1 MQAQYSLTFAQQFTA
16 LLSETS
22 LFLQSLKFPHSVSP
36 KNKPTSSSAAALAN
50 LQFRDLPECVRVSRK
65 VESATTATLAD
76 AISILQRYPS
86 LQNTNVETLLS
97 QFSGNLSRITAENW
111 ASQQFKTHDNPFIIS
126 LLKFRRHGY
135 VNPYAQQRRY
145 YVTNSAF
152 RFVNHRRLQQLEA
165 EANSFPNDP
174 SKQAEFYK
182 ELLKSNNPHVVIAR
196 FERGKYA
203 QNEECFQAYIAALA
217 RTDQVEKIL
226 PNIVQK
232 LEQSSLTESS
242 GGASKPI
249 ATAELVQALLGNS
262 SKKATIQ
269 NSLSNYHAATGGKE
283 NPIYVVIEEARG
295 YMFWRALRWVGI
307 TFTYAFCILTF
318 LSLALEN
325 SGLLKTGASQSEYE
339 PSSQQVVK
347 FSDVHGVDEAKEEL
361 EELVEFLKDP
371 SKFTGL
377 GGRLPKGVL
386 LTGPPG
392 TGKTLLARAVAGE
405 AGVPFFFMSGSEFD
419 EMYVGVG
426 ARRVRELFA
435 AARRKAPSIV
445 FIDELDAIGSKR
457 NPKDQTY
464 MKQTLNQLLVDL
476 DGFSQTEGVIFIAAT
491 NFPELLDK
499 ALVRPGRFDRHV
511 AVPLPDVRGRMQ
523 ILGHHLKD
531 VQLAKDVDISVIARG
546 SPGFSGADLANL
558 VNQAAIQA
566 SRDGAREVTM
576 MHMEF
581 AKDKILM
588 GAERRSAVIT
598 EESKRVTAYHEG
610 GHALV
615 ALYTPGAMPLH
626 KATIMPRGASLGMTV
641 QLPEMDKDSYTKK
654 EYLAQIDVCMGGR
667 VAEEMIFGK
676 ENVTSG
682 AHNDIIKATE
692 VAKRMVGPVSHLDE
706 EMEQLSTQTKLII
719 EGEIKGLIENAQA
732 RATNILKTHKDELHR
747 LAKAL
752 VDHETLNQQ
761 EIELAIKGHS
771 IK

>member
-1 MQAQYSLTFAQQFTA
+1 MQAQGTFTLTQQLSA
-16 LLSETS
+16 LLSEAS
-22 LFLQSLKFPHSVSP
+22 LFLHPVKVTPSSVSASS
-36 KNKPTSSSAAALAN
+36 KNKTTESKSILTRSK
-50 LQFRDLPECVRVSRK
+50 LQLSDLPECLRHKDVQSI
-65 VESATTATLAD
+65 TTAALAD
-76 AISILQRYPS
+76 AITILKMDSSFQSIDVQ
-86 LQNTNVETLLS
+86 TLLS
-97 QFSGNLSRITAENW
+97 QFSGRLTGLSPLS
-111 ASQQFKTHDNPFIIS
+111 ASRSLKAGGIFGIS
-126 LLKFRRHGY
+126 SSWSFFRRDSAIQYLGNNH
-135 VNPYAQQRRY
+135 RY
-145 YVTNSAF
+145 FGTNSAV
-152 RFVNHRRLQQLEA
+152 RYVNQRRLQLLEA
-165 EANSFPNDP
+165 EANASPNDA

-182 ELLKSNNPHVVIAR
+182 ELLKSNNHNIVIAR
-196 FERGKYA
+196 FERGKFA
-203 QNEECFQAYIAALA
+203 QDEECFQAYVTALVRA
-217 RTDQVEKIL
+217 GQTDKIL
-226 PNIVQK
+226 PKIMQK
-232 LEQSSLTESS
+232 LEQTGTEGGNQILT
-242 GGASKPI
+242 
-249 ATAELVQALLGNS
+249 TDLVQGIMKS
-262 SKKATIQ
+262 QGKKATVE
-269 NSLSNYHAATGGKE
+269 NSPATIAANAGNKE

-318 LSLALEN
+318 LSIAMEN
-325 SGLLKTGASQSEYE
+325 SGLLKTGGSQSEYE

-386 LTGPPG
+386 LTGPP
-392 TGKTLLARAVAGE
+392 
-405 AGVPFFFMSGSEFD
+405 GSEFD

-511 AVPLPDVRGRMQ
+511 AVPLPDVRGRVQ
-523 ILGHHLKD
+523 ILSHHLKN
-531 VQLAKDVDISVIARG
+531 VQLARDVDISIIARG
-546 SPGFSGADLANL
+546 TPGFSGADLANL

-566 SRDGAREVTM
+566 SRDGAREVAM
-576 MHMEF
+576 RHMEH
-581 AKDKILM
+581 AKDKIIM

-598 EESKRVTAYHEG
+598 DDSKRLTAYHEG

-615 ALYTPGAMPLH
+615 AIYTPGALPLH
-626 KATIMPRGASLGMTV
+626 KATIMPRGNSLGMTV
-641 QLPEMDKDSYTKK
+641 QLPEMDKDNYTKK
-654 EYLAQIDVCMGGR
+654 EYLAMIDVAMGGR

-676 ENVTSG
+676 ENVTTG
-682 AHNDIIKATE
+682 AHNDIMTATN
-692 VAKRMVGPVSHLDE
+692 VAKRMVTLFGMSDKVGPVAHPEEELDH
-706 EMEQLSTQTKLII
+706 LSTQTKLVI
-719 EGEIKGLIENAQA
+719 ETEIKTITENAQI
-732 RATNILKTHKDELHR
+732 RASNILKNHKDELHR

-752 VDHETLNQQ
+752 MDYETLTQE
-761 EIELAIKGHS
+761 EIELVIKGKN
-771 IK
+771 IQR